1 MASWADLPP
10 ELLDLVVAGLPNPA
24 DRARSRAVCR
34 SWHSAVQRHG
44 PQVAQLPW
52 MVFTDGEVITPTNGP
67 SEHPTLIPENSHLS
81 SSADEWLLFGVY
93 HRTPKLIDNYVL
105 HNIFS
110 EERVSLTELDATL
123 HRAYRI
129 SKFRMQSTAHDFMA
143 VVTTNKNHPLIVILP
158 GKGVWVPEPQAVPY
172 VYIIDIAFHGEK
184 LYGISKA
191 EDLIPFDL
199 GLDEDGRPTV
209 TIARRV
215 IRRPIDYDGWDDDYS
230 SNDEDDDDQDGD
242 EDDDDD
248 HDDDNEDDDEDDVDD
263 DDDQDEE
270 VIDIDVAADDGDE
283 GEEGEEEEEEEETAV
298 DMIAVAGNVVVNDFH
313 EEGPTVPND
322 DDGQSNFNYWNVSHL
337 GFMRD
342 KEYTCWHLVQSHGE
356 LLMVKPHT
364 HIFPDY
370 SSSVRQVDVF
380 MADVKTRKWVR
391 MANGLGGGRA
401 LFISQHFSKFISAPC
416 GDIKEDAIYFLE
428 SGEVFN
434 MKTQNAKPTRFYEP
448 GYLGWNVMWLFPPE
462 LVL

>member
-1 MASWADLPP
+1 MASSWSDLPP

-34 SWHSAVQRHG
+34 SWHSAVRRHG
-44 PQVAQLPW
+44 PQAAQLPW
-52 MVFTDGEVITPTNGP
+52 MVFTDGEVVTPTNGP
-67 SEHPTLIPENSHLS
+67 SEHPTFIPENSHLS
-81 SSADEWLLFGVY
+81 GSADEWLLFGVY

-110 EERVSLTELDATL
+110 GERVSLTELDAAL
-123 HRAYRI
+123 HRAYRV

-209 TIARRV
+209 IIARRV
-215 IRRPIDYDGWDDDYS
+215 IRRPRAIDDMDTNGAPHVCSDGWDDDYS
-230 SNDEDDDDQDGD
+230 SNDEDDD
-242 EDDDDD
+242 ED
-248 HDDDNEDDDEDDVDD
+248 DDDEDDIDD
-263 DDDQDEE
+263 EDDQDEE

-283 GEEGEEEEEEEETAV
+283 GEEGEEEEEEEE
-298 DMIAVAGNVVVNDFH
+298 
-313 EEGPTVPND
+313 
-322 DDGQSNFNYWNVSHL
+322 
-337 GFMRD
+337 D

-356 LLMVKPHT
+356 LLMMKPHT
-364 HIFPDY
+364 HIFSDY
-370 SSSVRQVDVF
+370 SSSIRQVDVF

-391 MANGLGGGRA
+391 MANGLGGGGA
-401 LFISQHFSKFISAPC
+401 LFISQHFSKFVSAR

-434 MKTQNAKPTRFYEP
+434 MKTQNAKPMRFYEP

>member
-1 MASWADLPP
+1 MASSWSDLPP

-34 SWHSAVQRHG
+34 SWHSAVRRHG
-44 PQVAQLPW
+44 PQAAQLPW
-52 MVFTDGEVITPTNGP
+52 MVFTDGEVVTPTNGP
-67 SEHPTLIPENSHLS
+67 SEHPTFIPENSHLS
-81 SSADEWLLFGVY
+81 GSADEWLLFGVY

-110 EERVSLTELDATL
+110 GERVSLTELDAAL
-123 HRAYRI
+123 HRAYRV

-209 TIARRV
+209 IIARRV
-215 IRRPIDYDGWDDDYS
+215 IRRPRAIDDMDTNGAPHVCSDGWDDDYS
-230 SNDEDDDDQDGD
+230 SNDEDDD
-242 EDDDDD
+242 ED
-248 HDDDNEDDDEDDVDD
+248 DDDEDDIDD
-263 DDDQDEE
+263 EDDQDEE

-283 GEEGEEEEEEEETAV
+283 GEEGEEEEEEEE
-298 DMIAVAGNVVVNDFH
+298 
-313 EEGPTVPND
+313 GPTVPND
-322 DDGQSNFNYWNVSHL
+322 DDGRSNFNYRNVSHH

-356 LLMVKPHT
+356 LLMMKPHT
-364 HIFPDY
+364 HIFSDY
-370 SSSVRQVDVF
+370 SSSIRQVDVF

-391 MANGLGGGRA
+391 MANGLGGGGA
-401 LFISQHFSKFISAPC
+401 LFISQHFSKFVSAR

-434 MKTQNAKPTRFYEP
+434 MKTQNAKPMRFYEP